1 MQPTIEI
8 LDRIRKN
15 SRDNKEEIFTRLY
28 RYLLRPDLYYL
39 AYKNLYANKG
49 AGTKGVNDDTA
60 DGFSKEKVDR
70 IIQSLA
76 DGTYAPNPVRREYI
90 QKKQNS
96 TKKRPLGIPTFTDKL
111 VQEVLRMIL
120 ESVYEPIFS
129 NNSHGFRPNRS
140 CHTALKSLKRE
151 FSGVPWLIEG
161 DIKGCFD
168 NIDHRV
174 LANVINAKIKDA
186 RLIQLIWKFLKAG
199 YMEDWQYHATYSG
212 CPQGGIVSPILANIY
227 LNELDKFVEKT
238 AKEFYKSRDR
248 HHTPEYDK
256 VTWQIKK
263 AQKQL
268 KTATG
273 QEKTALLQK
282 IAQLKAVMHKTPC
295 MSKTDKVIK
304 YMEQTSDRVLAYAI
318 ELTGTERGKIK
329 GNLYELDYAKHYERV
344 KEKELPA
351 DTVKLIYEHGER
363 EIPAGQFFN
372 GNPDYELGKF
382 ERFEAVPNDP
392 DALQSLLQEERRS
405 REQLPPGDF
414 KAHIAA
420 LRDGLIET
428 EARRIVREMKRHDTP
443 NSPNKTHFMVEL
455 SPAFMQLAAT
465 KDTDRLFSMLPYK
478 TLAFSKIEGRHGT
491 YALIDKGENRDR
503 KIRKPRPSIRA
514 QLKADKAKTA
524 PKKAAAKTKN
534 HDMEV

>member
-1 MQPTIEI
+1 MKPEI
-8 LDRIRKN
+8 KKLLILN
-15 SRDNKEEIFTRLY
+15 LP
-28 RYLLRPDLYYL
+28 YLLFVWLFDKVGAAVRLSPGADASAKLLHLGDGFTTAFSSIAPSFHPADLL
-39 AYKNLYANKG
+39 IGIAG
-49 AGTKGVNDDTA
+49 AVIVRLIIYTKGKNAKKYRRGTEYGSARWGGADDIKPYQSDLEIDKEIIAKAAASPRKEDKTLLWFCRPSGTHCFRERDVFLKDTA
-60 DGFSKEKVDR
+60 
-70 IIQSLA
+70 
-76 DGTYAPNPVRREYI
+76 PHN
-90 QKKQNS
+90 
-96 TKKRPLGIPTFTDKL
+96 
-111 VQEVLRMIL
+111 
-120 ESVYEPIFS
+120 
-129 NNSHGFRPNRS
+129 
-140 CHTALKSLKRE
+140 
-151 FSGVPWLIEG
+151 
-161 DIKGCFD
+161 
-168 NIDHRV
+168 
-174 LANVINAKIKDA
+174 
-186 RLIQLIWKFLKAG
+186 
-199 YMEDWQYHATYSG
+199 
-212 CPQGGIVSPILANIY
+212 
-227 LNELDKFVEKT
+227 
-238 AKEFYKSRDR
+238 
-248 HHTPEYDK
+248 
-256 VTWQIKK
+256 TWRF
-263 AQKQL
+263 
-268 KTATG
+268 
-273 QEKTALLQK
+273 
-282 IAQLKAVMHKTPC
+282 
-295 MSKTDKVIK
+295 

>member
-76 DGTYAPNPVRREYI
+76 DGTYTPNPVRREYI

-151 FSGVPWLIEG
+151 FSGVSWFIEG

-168 NIDHRV
+168 NIDHQV

-227 LNELDKFVEKT
+227 LNELDKFVEKPP
-238 AKEFYKSRDR
+238 KSS
-248 HHTPEYDK
+248 
-256 VTWQIKK
+256 IK
-263 AQKQL
+263 A
-268 KTATG
+268 G
-273 QEKTALLQK
+273 
-282 IAQLKAVMHKTPC
+282 
-295 MSKTDKVIK
+295 
-304 YMEQTSDRVLAYAI
+304 
-318 ELTGTERGKIK
+318 TGT
-329 GNLYELDYAKHYERV
+329 
-344 KEKELPA
+344 
-351 DTVKLIYEHGER
+351 
-363 EIPAGQFFN
+363 IPRN
-372 GNPDYELGKF
+372 TI
-382 ERFEAVPNDP
+382 
-392 DALQSLLQEERRS
+392 RS
-405 REQLPPGDF
+405 
-414 KAHIAA
+414 
-420 LRDGLIET
+420 
-428 EARRIVREMKRHDTP
+428 
-443 NSPNKTHFMVEL
+443 
-455 SPAFMQLAAT
+455 
-465 KDTDRLFSMLPYK
+465 Y
-478 TLAFSKIEGRHGT
+478 GR
-491 YALIDKGENRDR
+491 
-503 KIRKPRPSIRA
+503 
-514 QLKADKAKTA
+514 
-524 PKKAAAKTKN
+524 
-534 HDMEV
+534 